1 MSLLKLAALGSALA
15 LLSACSVTQNLEDL
29 RTAPRAG
36 SDFSKALADEYLAF
50 AESEAVQA
58 DWIDQAHFAGKGL
71 SAARV
76 ETVLPEPLAEWDLPQ
91 EHVAE
96 LTKARADLL
105 AILDASARTKFPKDA
120 GHAQAMFDCW
130 VEQQEENHQPEH
142 IAACRD
148 GFYATLEKLRGL
160 MAPPPPPPA
169 PAMPARAAEA
179 NFLVFFDFNSANV
192 TPEAEEALRLAIDRA
207 KAFGDGPMVS
217 IVGHAD
223 ASGPNAY
230 NQALGLRRAEAV
242 AAKLTEMGLKAVSV
256 STTSVGES
264 DPLVPTAD
272 GVREPQNRRAT
283 ITLR

>member
-1 MSLLKLAALGSALA
+1 MTFMKLAALGGALA

-76 ETVLPEPLAEWDLPQ
+76 ETVLPEPLAEWDLPP

-105 AILDASARTKFPKDA
+105 SVLDASARTKFPKDA
-120 GHAQAMFDCW
+120 AHAQAMFDCW
-130 VEQQEENHQPEH
+130 VEQQEENHQPTH

-160 MAPPPPPPA
+160 MAPPPAPA
-169 PAMPARAAEA
+169 PMPARAAEA
-179 NFLVFFDFNSANV
+179 NFLVFFDFNSATV
-192 TPEAEEALRLAIDRA
+192 TPEAEQALRQAVERA

-217 IVGHAD
+217 IVGHTD
-223 ASGPNAY
+223 ASGGDAY
-230 NQALGLRRAEAV
+230 NRALGMRRADAV
-242 AAKLTEMGLKAVSV
+242 AAKLTELGLKAVSV
-256 STTSVGES
+256 STVSVGES

-283 ITLR
+283 VTLR